1 MYISDVEKRAK
12 GRMLQQ
18 KEGKHLK
25 RLPRS
30 AVRKVMEN
38 AIFNIDKMMNEL
50 DAVTEEYWT
59 DDDGSPLSKG
69 LPAKNDAHD
78 AADQLYVVKNKL
90 YRAIRLLENA
100 GKNGNVAEERI

>member
-18 KEGKHLK
+18 RDGKPNRK
-25 RLPRS
+25 LPRS

-38 AIFNIDKMMNEL
+38 AIFNLDKLMNEL

-59 DDDGSPLSKG
+59 DDDGRPLTKA

-78 AADQLYVVKNKL
+78 AADQLYLVKNKL

-100 GKNGNVAEERI
+100 GKNGNVAEERD